1 MTDLWVVVVITV
13 ACCLGVGV
21 LGLLLIHSSRHR
33 SVVTL
38 VVTATLVPLVAVTVA
53 VFVNAQAMFISVHDS
68 TVVLVALAAGLV
80 VGVGLALLIGRWLVA
95 GSRDVGLRLRRL
107 GDHDDAPPG
116 AGRDARAGPAPA
128 ELAGLVVELEATR
141 ERLEESRRSERGL
154 ESSRRELVAF
164 MSHDLRSPLTGLR
177 ALAEGIEDGVV
188 EDVPAALAQIRMSV
202 DRMSGLV
209 DDLFELSRVSYGPPR
224 QPRMPVSLREI
235 AEDVVGE
242 THEHARLRGV
252 SLCVEVDGE
261 DRLPVNGVA
270 EDLARAVSNLV
281 ANAVRHTPPGRSVRV
296 VGIRGQDG
304 RVRLDVIDGC
314 GGIPEDELERVFDVG
329 WRGAPARTPGD
340 GGAGLGLA
348 IARGVVQAHEGS
360 IEVANAGQGC
370 RFEVAL
376 PAAPGR

>member
-1 MTDLWVVVVITV
+1 MTDLWVVAVITV
-13 ACCLGVGV
+13 ACCLAVGA
-21 LGLLLIHSSRHR
+21 LGLLAIHASRHR
-33 SVVTL
+33 SVTTL
-38 VVTATLVPLVAVTVA
+38 VVTATLVPLLAVTVA
-53 VFVNAQAMFISVHDS
+53 VFVNTRAMFISGHDS

-95 GSRDVGLRLRRL
+95 GSQDLGRRLRRL
-107 GDHDDAPPG
+107 GDRDDTPPG
-116 AGRDARAGPAPA
+116 AAREVGAGPAPA

-154 ESSRRELVAF
+154 EASRRELVAF

-188 EDVPAALAQIRMSV
+188 DDVPAALAQVRMSV

-209 DDLFELSRVSYGPPR
+209 DDLFELSRVSYGPGR

-242 THEHARLRGV
+242 TYEHARLRGV
-252 SLCVEVDGE
+252 ALRVEVDGD
-261 DRLPVNGVA
+261 DRLPVHGVA
-270 EDLARAVSNLV
+270 EDLARALANLV
-281 ANAVRHTPPGRSVRV
+281 ANAVRHTPSGRSVRV
-296 VGIRGQDG
+296 VGGRGQDG
-304 RVRLDVIDGC
+304 RVRLDVLDGC
-314 GGIPEDELERVFDVG
+314 GGIPDDELARVFDVG

-348 IARGVVQAHEGS
+348 IARGVVQAHDGS
-360 IEVANAGQGC
+360 IEVANAEAGC

-376 PAAPGR
+376 PSAG

>member
-1 MTDLWVVVVITV
+1 MTDLWIVVVITV
-13 ACCLGVGV
+13 SCCLAVGA
-21 LGLLLIHSSRHR
+21 LGLLVIRSSRHR
-33 SVVTL
+33 SVTTL
-38 VVTATLVPLVAVTVA
+38 VVTATLVPLLAVTVA
-53 VFVNAQAMFISVHDS
+53 VFVNTQAMFISAHDS

-95 GSRDVGLRLRRL
+95 GSRDLGLRLRRL
-107 GDHDDAPPG
+107 GDAPDEG
-116 AGRDARAGPAPA
+116 SRDAVAGPAPA

-141 ERLEESRRSERGL
+141 DRLEESRRRERGL
-154 ESSRRELVAF
+154 EASRRELVAF

-188 EDVPAALAQIRMSV
+188 DDVPAALAQVRTSV

-209 DDLFELSRVSYGPPR
+209 DDLFELSRVSYEPRR

-252 SLCVEVDGE
+252 SLTVEVAGD
-261 DRLPVNGVA
+261 DRLPVHGVA
-270 EDLARAVSNLV
+270 EDLARAVANLV

-296 VGIRGQDG
+296 VGSRCEDG
-304 RVRLDVIDGC
+304 RVRLDVVDGC
-314 GGIPEDELERVFDVG
+314 GGIPDDDLTRVFDVG

-348 IARGVVQAHEGS
+348 IARGVVQAHDGS
-360 IEVANAGQGC
+360 IEVANAEAGC

-376 PAAPGR
+376 PSAG

>member
-1 MTDLWVVVVITV
+1 MTDLWVVAVITV
-13 ACCLGVGV
+13 ACCLAVGA
-21 LGLLLIHSSRHR
+21 LGLLAIHALRHR
-33 SVVTL
+33 SVTTL
-38 VVTATLVPLVAVTVA
+38 VVTATLVPLLAVTVA
-53 VFVNAQAMFISVHDS
+53 VFVNTRAMFISGHDS

-95 GSRDVGLRLRRL
+95 GSQDLERRLRRL
-107 GDHDDAPPG
+107 GDRDDTPPG
-116 AGRDARAGPAPA
+116 AAREVGPGPVPA

-154 ESSRRELVAF
+154 EASRRELVAF

-188 EDVPAALAQIRMSV
+188 DDVPAALAQVRMSV

-209 DDLFELSRVSYGPPR
+209 DDLFELSRVSYGPSR

-242 THEHARLRGV
+242 TYEHARLRGV
-252 SLCVEVDGE
+252 ALCVEVDGD
-261 DRLPVNGVA
+261 DRLPVHGVA
-270 EDLARAVSNLV
+270 EDLARALANLV
-281 ANAVRHTPPGRSVRV
+281 ANAVRHTPSGRSVRV
-296 VGIRGQDG
+296 VGGRGQDG
-304 RVRLDVIDGC
+304 RVRLDVLDGC
-314 GGIPEDELERVFDVG
+314 GGIPDDELARVFDVG

-348 IARGVVQAHEGS
+348 IARGVVQAHDGS
-360 IEVANAGQGC
+360 IEVANAEAGC

-376 PAAPGR
+376 PPAG